1 MSSLQR
7 GLNSFFAKLENTDY
21 SIMAVTKGAF
31 SQARKH
37 FKPSAFIELTHT
49 SAKDFY
55 ANQPYTIWHDHRLLS
70 VDSSRISLPYH
81 EDTIKKYGQT
91 GYGPGADSMQTQALT
106 SILFDPLNMITL
118 DGRIKSIH
126 CSEIEM
132 LQEHLSEDVFK
143 PNDLL

>member
-55 ANQPYTIWHDHRLLS
+55 ANQPYMIWHDHRLLS
-70 VDSSRISLPYH
+70 VDGSQISLP
-81 EDTIKKYGQT
+81 
-91 GYGPGADSMQTQALT
+91 
-106 SILFDPLNMITL
+106 
-118 DGRIKSIH
+118 
-126 CSEIEM
+126 
-132 LQEHLSEDVFK
+132 
-143 PNDLL
+143 